1 MALTRA
7 CEPGHLTASCLLWD
21 DACERILLHHHR
33 KLDLW
38 LQFGGHCDG
47 DGDVRRVAQRET
59 REESGIEPRWM
70 SARPVDYD
78 IHSIPARPARGARP
92 PEPEHL
98 HLDVRF
104 TAVAPPGAMERL
116 SDESLA
122 LAWLLPEEGAPR
134 GLDDSLLRIIDL
146 GPPATDWV
154 APDRSSREGSGTTSA
169 ARPGTRSI
177 PWGSRLSRAATPE
190 RSSGSP
196 PRRRRRGTRRP
207 EHDAPLVPMAMN
219 RVAPATARSRWPRG
233 GRGISPNQ
241 TTSGRRGSVPARRAR
256 DEDVLLEV
264 LGVDRARAAGS
275 RNADTKEPA
284 HFRAWRGPPRPW
296 PAGAGRVDVLRD
308 EGQRPA
314 GGLRALP
321 ALSRGPGAPRWAPR
335 CGPAPRRR

>member
-1 MALTRA
+1 MDLTRGASAEALQLALSQTAEGDGLSPVAEHFRGEIRAFLQAHGPVALTRA

-70 SARPVDYD
+70 SAGPVDYD

-122 LAWLLPEEGAPR
+122 LAWLLPEEARAR

-146 GPPATDWV
+146 GPPATD
-154 APDRSSREGSGTTSA
+154 
-169 ARPGTRSI
+169 
-177 PWGSRLSRAATPE
+177 
-190 RSSGSP
+190 
-196 PRRRRRGTRRP
+196 
-207 EHDAPLVPMAMN
+207 
-219 RVAPATARSRWPRG
+219 
-233 GRGISPNQ
+233 
-241 TTSGRRGSVPARRAR
+241 
-256 DEDVLLEV
+256 
-264 LGVDRARAAGS
+264 
-275 RNADTKEPA
+275 
-284 HFRAWRGPPRPW
+284 
-296 PAGAGRVDVLRD
+296 
-308 EGQRPA
+308 
-314 GGLRALP
+314 
-321 ALSRGPGAPRWAPR
+321 
-335 CGPAPRRR
+335 